1 MNRIIAVCVAR
12 IHMWEQEKLVRA
24 LCESARAQDYDVMVF
39 NISTKLDMNTNHGNG
54 ELRVFYNIPFDH
66 ISALVILT
74 ESIRNEEVCIKLAN
88 RAKKKNVPVISIDHN
103 MPDCFN
109 ISMAYSS
116 SFEQVVRHVVEYHK
130 CKEINFI
137 AGFDNNEF
145 SDDRIDV
152 FKQVLQENGIAFRKE
167 YLAYGQF
174 WEGPARE
181 IAENWVNKWKSGEQ
195 RRPEAII
202 CANDIMAITVSN
214 VLQNH
219 GIKIPEEIIITGFD
233 GLELGQC
240 CTPKLT
246 TAKDDTEQ
254 VGHHAVKM
262 ITECL
267 SGEVTKPYDVEIPF
281 HVVYRES
288 CGCEALS
295 WHNLSE
301 EIMHWY
307 TKSGAIR
314 NLSNDLF
321 MMMNLLSEGHSL
333 QQMAEKLREY
343 RWIIPAD
350 NMVICVNSNFYRDTD
365 IDEDENTDDYITLV
379 EIRGGEYSVPLE
391 VLSKGTEVDRL
402 SWVRQDTGLELV
414 VPLHWQ
420 TEDYGFM
427 IISQDL
433 SKIDYGAFYE
443 FTMSMD
449 QVFGSVHKQAQ
460 LYSLY
465 VRDPLTSL
473 YNRRGFY
480 EEIENRMRLLGDKS
494 KTLFIASV
502 DMDRLKCVNDNFGHQ
517 EGDYA
522 ICSIGSLL
530 ENVVQDR
537 NGICAR
543 FGGDEYM
550 VAMLDE
556 TIKSDIDF
564 YQRYNDVLQ
573 QHIDNL
579 NVNSGKPY
587 KMGASCG
594 IVWREIKAAEEI
606 EDLINAADAKMYADK
621 EIHHRQQQF

>member
-1 MNRIIAVCVAR
+1 MKKTIAVCVAR
-12 IHMWEQEKLVRA
+12 IHMWEQEKLVRS
-24 LCESARAQDYDVMVF
+24 LCESARAQDYEVMVF
-39 NISTKLDMNTNHGNG
+39 NISTKLDVDTSHGNG
-54 ELRVFYNIPFDH
+54 ELSVFRNVPFNK
-66 ISALVILT
+66 ISALVILS
-74 ESIRNEEVCIKLAN
+74 ESIRNEKVCRKLAD
-88 RAKKKNVPVISIDHN
+88 RAKKNQVPVISVDHS
-103 MPDCFN
+103 MPECFN
-109 ISMAYSS
+109 ITMAYSS
-116 SFEQVVRHVVEYHK
+116 SFEQVVRHVVEFHQ

-152 FKQVLQENGIAFRKE
+152 FKQVLQENGLPFQEE

-174 WEGPARE
+174 WEGPTRE
-181 IAENWVNKWKSGEQ
+181 IAESWVSQWESGEQ

-219 GIKIPEEIIITGFD
+219 GIKVPEDVIITGFD

-240 CTPKLT
+240 MTPKLT
-246 TAKDDTEQ
+246 TAKDDTEK
-254 VGHHAVKM
+254 VGHYAVKM
-262 ITECL
+262 ITEYL
-267 SGEVTKPYDVEIPF
+267 SGEVTTPYDIEIPF

-288 CGCEALS
+288 CGCEAAS

-333 QQMAEKLREY
+333 QRMAEKLREY
-343 RWIIPAD
+343 RWIIPSD
-350 NMVICVNSNFYRDTD
+350 NMVICVNPNFYRNTD
-365 IDEDENTDDYITLV
+365 IDEDENTDSYIKLV
-379 EIRGGEYSVPLE
+379 QIRNGEYSVPLE
-391 VLSKGTEVDRL
+391 VIPKGTEVEKL
-402 SWVRQDTGLELV
+402 SWIRQETGLELI

-427 IISQDL
+427 IISQEL
-433 SKIDYGAFYE
+433 NRIDYGAFYE
-443 FTMSMD
+443 FTMSID
-449 QVFGSVHKQAQ
+449 QVFGNVHKQAQ

-480 EEIENRMRLLGDKS
+480 EEIENRMKLLGTQP

-502 DMDRLKCVNDNFGHQ
+502 DMDRLKYVNDNFGHQ
-517 EGDYA
+517 EGDFA
-522 ICSIGSLL
+522 ICSIGSVL
-530 ENVVQDR
+530 EDVVR
-537 NGICAR
+537 NKNGICAR

-550 VAMLDE
+550 VAMLE
-556 TIKSDIDF
+556 ATSESDIDF
-564 YQRYNDVLQ
+564 YQHYNDVLQ
-573 QHIDNL
+573 QHIDVL
-579 NVNSGKPY
+579 NENCEISY
-587 KMGASCG
+587 QMGASCG
-594 IVWREIKAAEEI
+594 TVWREIETAKEI
-606 EDLINAADAKMYADK
+606 DKLINEADAAMYADK
-621 EIHHRQQQF
+621 EIHHKRQQL